1 MANINDLP
9 NELLEN
15 IFDHAFPKPPPP
27 QTSHS
32 INLNDPIRT
41 LFPFNIASTCTR
53 FLYILKANQ
62 KYWRHV
68 VIDLAVDPTAFLDT
82 FSLFIIED
90 GVYPAGIFVTIFSS
104 DVEYVK
110 ESEFLGIPTR
120 IRQKEAENSRFPVV
134 FQHLEWSLEKYHD

>member
-27 QTSHS
+27 QTSPS

-110 ESEFLGIPTR
+110 ESEFLEYPPAYDKRKRRTPDFVLC
-120 IRQKEAENSRFPVV
+120 S
-134 FQHLEWSLEKYHD
+134 ST